1 MVIEN
6 TKLRELLETLDTET
20 SYLKQKQ
27 SISLEDY
34 LSSWEIQHIVERA
47 FEQAIQACIDI
58 SARLISIKKLPTA
71 DDYHGIF
78 DVLLQQNIIPSEF
91 LKRMHQMIG
100 FRNALVHEY
109 RHIKHEEVYRHLQ
122 ENLSLFPEF
131 AAHIIKFLS

>member
-6 TKLRELLETLDTET
+6 TKLRELLEILDTET

-34 LSSWEIQHIVERA
+34 LSNWEIQHIVERA

-78 DVLLQQNIIPSEF
+78 DVLFQQNIIPSEF

-109 RHIKHEEVYRHLQ
+109 HHIKHEEVYRHLQ
-122 ENLSLFPEF
+122 ENLNLFPEF
-131 AAHIIKFLS
+131 AAYITKFLS